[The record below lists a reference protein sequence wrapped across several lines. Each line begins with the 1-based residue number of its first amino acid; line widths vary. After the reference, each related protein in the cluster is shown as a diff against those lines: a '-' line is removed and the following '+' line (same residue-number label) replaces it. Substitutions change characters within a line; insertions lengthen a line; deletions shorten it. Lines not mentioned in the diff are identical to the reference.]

1 MQLPES
7 FQPGTTFA
15 VYHRTVPLSR
25 DRDSFVI
32 TAWDVLGGRPFSGE
46 LYDFECELVSEAQ
59 FRCHVRAALF
69 FRRYI
74 LEWAKQNAAESA
86 VTNEVARRHGMARGT
101 EK

>member
-74 LEWAKQNAAESA
+74 LEWAKQNAAVSA
-86 VTNEVARRHGMARGT
+86 VTDRMARRHGTARDT

>member
-1 MQLPES
+1 MPLPES

-15 VYHRTVPLSR
+15 VYHGTVPLSR

-32 TAWDVLGGRPFSGE
+32 TAWDVADGRPFVGE
-46 LYDFECELVSEAQ
+46 LYDFECELVSEGQ
-59 FRCHVRAALF
+59 FRRHVRAALF

-86 VTNEVARRHGMARGT
+86 VTNQVARRHGTARGT

>member
-15 VYHRTVPLSR
+15 VYHGTVPLSR

-32 TAWDVLGGRPFSGE
+32 TACDVLGGRPFSGE

-59 FRCHVRAALF
+59 FRCRVGAALF

-74 LEWAKQNAAESA
+74 LEWVKQNAAVSA
-86 VTNEVARRHGMARGT
+86 VTDQVARRHGTARDS

>member
-74 LEWAKQNAAESA
+74 LEWAKQNAALSA
-86 VTNEVARRHGMARGT
+86 VTDQVARRHGTARDT